1 MAQQMKKIVLLG
13 PQGSGK
19 STQSKVITDFLKI
32 PLVSASHTLRKMI
45 GRGTALGNKIKEL
58 MDQGSLVPDDQMI
71 SLILGELGS
80 EYCLN
85 GYLLD
90 GFPRNIRQAQ
100 TLDSS
105 CGVDKVFN
113 IEISDDE
120 AVKRM
125 AGRRICSHGHVFHV
139 NFKPSTK
146 GNICDICDQELYQRE
161 DDKEEIVKK
170 RLTIYRRDTAKLLE
184 YYNKQNKLVS
194 FNGEKPITQVSEDIL
209 NYLKANVG

>member
-1 MAQQMKKIVLLG
+1 MKRIVLLG
-13 PQGSGK
+13 PQASGK

-32 PLVSASHTLRKMI
+32 PLVSASHSLRKMI
-45 GRGTALGNKIKEL
+45 GRGTVLGKKIKEL

-100 TLDSS
+100 VLDSS

-113 IEISDDE
+113 IEISDEE
-120 AVKRM
+120 AIKRM
-125 AGRRICSHGHVFHV
+125 AGRRMCSNGHVFHIK
-139 NFKPSTK
+139 FKPSGK
-146 GNICDICDQELYQRE
+146 GDICDICDQELYQRE

-170 RLTIYRRDTAKLLE
+170 RLGIYRRDTSKLLD
-184 YYNKQNKLVS
+184 YYDKQNKLVS
-194 FNGEKPITQVSEDIL
+194 FDGEKDISEVSEDIL